1 LNPPEVTPNVPV
13 FALFLGLSLVVLSIL
28 LAWNVRKLQKTAA
41 DYYLAGRRIG
51 VLQNASAVSGDYL
64 SAASFLG
71 IAGLTFFLG
80 FEGLYYAFGFCL
92 GFGVVLLFIAGPLR
106 KFGQYTIP
114 DFVGGRFH
122 TKTGRAVAVG
132 CVLVISLFYTAPQML
147 GSAKILQILA
157 NLPYPVGVALVAGSI
172 TIYVVLGG
180 MRGAT
185 MTQII
190 QFWVLWSAIFLV
202 ALLAWGGGMG
212 YGTLLTE
219 VGSMPPEVAEG
230 TSPVSSL
237 SPAYLHPGNQY
248 SLFEA
253 LSLVVALICG
263 TAGLPHIL
271 VRFYTNPDRSR
282 ARWSVVLVLALIGA
296 FYIMAPYIGLTM
308 RYLFVST
315 SAGSAGGVEGLS
327 SQVMGWLA
335 FDGQNLAIPAAAM
348 RFGGQLVLG
357 LVVAGALAAVLSTT
371 AGLLVVMSG
380 ALGHDLYYSLFNPE
394 APERTR
400 VRVARLSTIIMGLV
414 VLFLGLS
421 VEQMQIAV
429 LVGLAFAV
437 SASTLFPVLVT
448 GLWWRGMTGSGAIAG
463 MLTGLGSSLFLIFA
477 KNLLPDILQ
486 LENPGGIS
494 VVLSFTAIFLV
505 SKVDKKIPADVDRFM
520 ALVHGTFE
528 ERRVRAAGELKAR
541 SVFAGLRKR

>member
-1 LNPPEVTPNVPV
+1 MWGRPAVPQMR
-13 FALFLGLSLVVLSIL
+13 ATTKERASKREYGLPGC
-28 LAWNVRKLQKTAA
+28 R
-41 DYYLAGRRIG
+41 Y
-51 VLQNASAVSGDYL
+51 
-64 SAASFLG
+64 
-71 IAGLTFFLG
+71 AGLKDDTG
-80 FEGLYYAFGFCL
+80 EVPSA
-92 GFGVVLLFIAGPLR
+92 
-106 KFGQYTIP
+106 TS
-114 DFVGGRFH
+114 GGMEPTSVSR
-122 TKTGRAVAVG
+122 V
-132 CVLVISLFYTAPQML
+132 
-147 GSAKILQILA
+147 
-157 NLPYPVGVALVAGSI
+157 PYPIPPPQA
-172 TIYVVLGG
+172 
-180 MRGAT
+180 RRAT

-371 AGLLVVMSG
+371 AGLLVVM
-380 ALGHDLYYSLFNPE
+380 
-394 APERTR
+394 
-400 VRVARLSTIIMGLV
+400 
-414 VLFLGLS
+414 
-421 VEQMQIAV
+421 
-429 LVGLAFAV
+429 
-437 SASTLFPVLVT
+437 
-448 GLWWRGMTGSGAIAG
+448 
-463 MLTGLGSSLFLIFA
+463 
-477 KNLLPDILQ
+477 
-486 LENPGGIS
+486 
-494 VVLSFTAIFLV
+494 
-505 SKVDKKIPADVDRFM
+505 
-520 ALVHGTFE
+520 
-528 ERRVRAAGELKAR
+528 
-541 SVFAGLRKR
+541 